1 MFVGWQRP
9 LINFNPLNL
18 SDPEMHLA
26 FWFAQVSSSAA
37 ILPHFVAP
45 SAPMVSLA
53 VKDVSKE
60 STCCFFSPK
69 GVASPFHTDPWIC
82 ASFDPG

>member
-9 LINFNPLNL
+9 LINFSPLNL
-18 SDPEMHLA
+18 SDLELHLA
-26 FWFAQVSSSAA
+26 FWFAQVSSSVA

-53 VKDVSKE
+53 VKDISKGINLL
-60 STCCFFSPK
+60 FFLP
-69 GVASPFHTDPWIC
+69 
-82 ASFDPG
+82 